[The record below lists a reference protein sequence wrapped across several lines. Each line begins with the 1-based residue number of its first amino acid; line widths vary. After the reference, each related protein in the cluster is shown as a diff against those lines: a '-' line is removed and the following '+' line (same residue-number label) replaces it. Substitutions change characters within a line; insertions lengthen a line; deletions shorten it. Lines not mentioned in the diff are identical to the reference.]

1 MEFLDFLTCPRLRV
15 LWTLCPPTTSGSKH
29 LEGNFH
35 REGFNPATGSP
46 TATLLRLHP
55 SRRPH
60 RGRTGHKHALRV
72 GQGALPHARGRE
84 FKSPH
89 DGIAYVLPFSGYAVK
104 STSGSEAGT
113 CFLGLR

>member
-1 MEFLDFLTCPRLRV
+1 MEFLDFLTRPRLRV
-15 LWTLCPPTTSGSKH
+15 LWTLRPPATSGSKH

-60 RGRTGHKHALRV
+60 RGMR
-72 GQGALPHARGRE
+72 Q
-84 FKSPH
+84 
-89 DGIAYVLPFSGYAVK
+89 
-104 STSGSEAGT
+104 
-113 CFLGLR
+113 